1 MNSNNKNGYNQ
12 WAVSI
17 KNLQNQKGV
26 IVCAQS
32 LTTVLF
38 FMIKKIVIALV
49 LGLCFVKTTE
59 AAVNIAVIAPKSG
72 DFSDAARDLTD
83 GVRTAVSEIN
93 AQGGLLGQ
101 KINLIEVDDQ
111 CDDRFNVSMAQM
123 MAVNSSAEDKMN
135 LVIGP
140 YCHNQFAKVAEI
152 YAQAQIMQIIP
163 LPLDGEKSAVLQD
176 GLLKLSGCSTEQ
188 ANEFFDYYRLKF
200 INRNTALVYDG
211 RLRFAVEI
219 AAAVQKRFADQGL
232 SNRLTSYNFA
242 NYGKDY
248 TQMAREILLNNQVV
262 YILGDSKETAKLT
275 REIGEMKNGT
285 PVFTDRYNLR
295 ENYTDIV
302 DAGQDGLHFLAL
314 ENLKDNPQFAET
326 LVRLRLQGREPRGL
340 GVYGYLSVNLWKNL
354 VVDGKSFNYKTVAAA
369 ASAGKISLPWGNVKF
384 EKGNPDKPA
393 PYGVY
398 GFRGGEYTQVY

>member
-1 MNSNNKNGYNQ
+1 
-12 WAVSI
+12 
-17 KNLQNQKGV
+17 
-26 IVCAQS
+26 
-32 LTTVLF
+32 
-38 FMIKKIVIALV
+38 MIKKIVIALV
-49 LGLCFVKTTE
+49 LGLCFAKTTE

-123 MAVNSSAEDKMN
+123 MAVNTSAEDKMN

-188 ANEFFDYYRLKF
+188 ANEFFDYYKLKF
-200 INRNTALVYDG
+200 LNRNTALVYDG

-219 AAAVQKRFADQGL
+219 AAAVQKKFADKGL

-275 REIGEMKNGT
+275 REIGEMRNGT
-285 PVFTDRYNLR
+285 PVFTDRYGLR

-314 ENLKDNPQFAET
+314 ENLKDTPQFAET

-354 VVDGKSFNYKTVAAA
+354 VAAGKSFNYKAVAAA